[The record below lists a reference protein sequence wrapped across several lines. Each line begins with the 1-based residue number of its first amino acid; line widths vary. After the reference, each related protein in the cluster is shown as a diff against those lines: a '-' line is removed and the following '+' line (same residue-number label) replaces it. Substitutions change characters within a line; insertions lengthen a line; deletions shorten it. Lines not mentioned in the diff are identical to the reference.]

1 MKGTNEVTMPRRS
14 ARRRALLAS
23 LAGAVALV
31 AAACGS
37 TSHSSAPAANSSGG
51 TGSSTSAGSTTAG
64 TIAPP
69 AAVTGTLSGPGVT
82 ATTITL
88 GQITT
93 TSGPVPGL
101 FEGANQGLAAWAAYM
116 NAHGGIDGRTIKIVS
131 ADDGFNC
138 NTYTNDLKNFA
149 KQVFAMVGT
158 FTLEDT
164 CGKSVLAANPN
175 LIDVQAAAL
184 DPTLYSIP
192 NMFTPTPDP
201 PGYQTTP
208 YAYIKSLF
216 PKDITHTASLV
227 GSPAAADGKEEQLT
241 AESIGYK
248 YVYTRLIGPFETN
261 FTSDILR
268 MKNAGVKIV
277 DLGAVAVNDVAD
289 FIQQAAQQ
297 NFRPDAI
304 ISAPAYDAQ
313 LLKLVGNASLA
324 DNILYA
330 PVPYP
335 LYLGSDRATVPAV
348 NTFLTWLDRTYP
360 GKSANIYSVSAWAA
374 GTLLVDG
381 MRAAGPTIDQASVI
395 KALDG
400 IHTFTAAGLVAPSDP
415 GGRQGTHC
423 VVVAGVRN
431 GHWVRIHP
439 SSGYDCSGVYHSVP
453 LSALK

>member
-1 MKGTNEVTMPRRS
+1 MIKFRRP
-14 ARRRALLAS
+14 ARRRAALAG

-31 AAACGS
+31 AGACGS
-37 TSHSSAPAANSSGG
+37 TSHSSAPAASATGGSATTGSGG
-51 TGSSTSAGSTTAG
+51 STPGG

-101 FEGANQGLAAWAAYM
+101 FQGANDGLDAWAAYI
-116 NAHGGIDGRTIKIVS
+116 NAHGGIDGHTIKIVR

-138 NTYTNDLKNFA
+138 NTYTSDLKGFA
-149 KQVFAMVGT
+149 SQVFAMVGT

-175 LIDVQAAAL
+175 LLDVQGSAL

-192 NMFTPTPDP
+192 NVFTPTPNP
-201 PGYQTTP
+201 PGYQTTG

-216 PKDITHTASLV
+216 PNDITHTATLV
-227 GSPAAADGKEEQLT
+227 GSPAAANGKEEQLT

-248 YVYTRLIGPFETN
+248 YVYSRLIGPFETN
-261 FTSDILR
+261 YTSDILR

-277 DLGAVAVNDVAD
+277 DMGAVAVNNVAD
-289 FIQQAAQQ
+289 FLQQAAQQ
-297 NFRPDAI
+297 NFHPDAV

-313 LLKLVGNASLA
+313 LLKLLGNASLA
-324 DNILYA
+324 SNVYA
-330 PVPYP
+330 PLPYP
-335 LYLGSDRATVPAV
+335 LYLGTDRATVPAV
-348 NTFLTWLDRTYP
+348 NTFLTWLDKTHP
-360 GKSANIYSVSAWAA
+360 GKTANIYSVSSWAA
-374 GTLLVDG
+374 GMLLLDG
-381 MRAAGPTIDQASVI
+381 MRSAGSTITQASVI

-400 IHTFTAAGLVAPSDP
+400 VHSFNADGLVAPTDP
-415 GGRQGTHC
+415 GARQGTHC
-423 VVVAGVRN
+423 VVVAGVKN
-431 GHWVRIHP
+431 GQWVRVHP
-439 SSGYDCSGVYHSVP
+439 SSGFDCSGVYHPVP